1 VAAKLPAADGADDP
15 IPAADDPIPAADDD
29 VPAAHD
35 DTHAAHDDTHAA
47 HDDRTLTAD
56 DRTLTADDR
65 TLTADDRTLTADD
78 RAKHKGNDPGAAAD
92 AHTNAA
98 DHASDAFTAA
108 GDTAGATQRQGS
120 SRVLSPVVVEPP
132 AGYGSAAHAGAVA
145 ATTRA
150 ADSKPKL
157 RRFSGVI

>member
-1 VAAKLPAADGADDP
+1 MAAKLPAADG
-15 IPAADDPIPAADDD
+15 ADDPIPAADDD

-35 DTHAAHDDTHAA
+35 DTHAAH
-47 HDDRTLTAD
+47 
-56 DRTLTADDR
+56 DDR

>member
-1 VAAKLPAADGADDP
+1 PQPEPECAASNPDHRSVPGVAAKLPAADGADDP
-15 IPAADDPIPAADDD
+15 IPAADDD
-29 VPAAHD
+29 VPAAH
-35 DTHAAHDDTHAA
+35 
-47 HDDRTLTAD
+47 
-56 DRTLTADDR
+56 DDR

-108 GDTAGATQRQGS
+108 GDTAGATQRQRS

-132 AGYGSAAHAGAVA
+132 AGYGSGGA
-145 ATTRA
+145 
-150 ADSKPKL
+150 
-157 RRFSGVI
+157 RRRGRRDDPRGGL